1 VSIEDRT
8 LLQWLDEPPT
18 GRGLHF
24 SGSANTWAFWP
35 YAELAA
41 LTLRTAAALSA
52 RRLRGGVVVIIQ
64 RSSPGLVASLFGT
77 LAAGATACSVA
88 PPFAFRRSDEHERH
102 LSHLLATAQPALVI
116 TDTDSISHLQRLT
129 GRLGL
134 SEPLLFDE
142 LIADVVPTAGP
153 APPAE
158 LALLQFTSGS
168 TGFSRAVRV
177 PNSAVQ
183 ANATAMRRWL
193 HWTPEFSGISWLP
206 MHHDMGLIGCLL
218 NIVVT
223 GCDGWM
229 MQPEEF
235 IRSPLRYLS
244 CISAHR
250 VALTAMPNFG
260 LAYILRR
267 VRPAS
272 LEGLRFDSLRSVIL
286 GAERTDPRILEG
298 IERLLEP
305 FGFDRRAILPA
316 YGSAE
321 ATLAVTG
328 LPMHEGWI
336 TAAPRRNG
344 RVGRRGAEIVGC
356 GRPLEGISVSVIDD
370 NGLPVRDGTVGEIL
384 VTGPSVAAGYLG
396 DPGTVS
402 VASLRG
408 GTLRTGDAGFLTDG
422 QLFVL
427 GRLGDG
433 LKVRG
438 GMVFAEGVEAMLAH
452 RGIPARHV
460 VVLLGVRDGCPTA
473 AVLLENAQP
482 DWAVIADEVLRE
494 SVGDAELLVMS
505 VPRGGIALTSSG
517 KPRRRLMWRALC
529 DGTLAGDVVAVP
541 AHRSHEPAAG
551 VGTR

>member
-1 VSIEDRT
+1 MIARYRLPLCGLSCPVLAWTIMAAHWQDSGSDEQGAGPSKAYVPRSRAGRCARRSRAGPRARRSRAGPRARRSRAVSIEDRT

-64 RSSPGLVASLFGT
+64 RSSPGLVASLCGT

-88 PPFAFRRSDEHERH
+88 PPLAIRRSAEHERH
-102 LSHLLATAQPALVI
+102 LSHLLAPAQPALVI

-223 GCDGWM
+223 GRDSWM
-229 MQPEEF
+229 MQP
-235 IRSPLRYLS
+235 
-244 CISAHR
+244 
-250 VALTAMPNFG
+250 
-260 LAYILRR
+260 
-267 VRPAS
+267 
-272 LEGLRFDSLRSVIL
+272 
-286 GAERTDPRILEG
+286 
-298 IERLLEP
+298 
-305 FGFDRRAILPA
+305 
-316 YGSAE
+316 
-321 ATLAVTG
+321 
-328 LPMHEGWI
+328 
-336 TAAPRRNG
+336 
-344 RVGRRGAEIVGC
+344 
-356 GRPLEGISVSVIDD
+356 
-370 NGLPVRDGTVGEIL
+370 
-384 VTGPSVAAGYLG
+384 
-396 DPGTVS
+396 
-402 VASLRG
+402 
-408 GTLRTGDAGFLTDG
+408 
-422 QLFVL
+422 
-427 GRLGDG
+427 
-433 LKVRG
+433 
-438 GMVFAEGVEAMLAH
+438 
-452 RGIPARHV
+452 
-460 VVLLGVRDGCPTA
+460 
-473 AVLLENAQP
+473 
-482 DWAVIADEVLRE
+482 
-494 SVGDAELLVMS
+494 
-505 VPRGGIALTSSG
+505 
-517 KPRRRLMWRALC
+517 
-529 DGTLAGDVVAVP
+529 
-541 AHRSHEPAAG
+541 
-551 VGTR
+551 